1 MVRPMQYELYA
12 VDIAAGGVVFH
23 RPLDPVLDP
32 AAAGQ
37 RGALSL
43 RQGTVYV
50 PFGGRFGDCG
60 SYHGQVVGA
69 SASDPNAPFLVYTTP
84 ARRAGR
90 WAPGGGAI
98 TDDGTLFAAI
108 GNGDANGPEGR
119 TEAVVALSPTLDE
132 LSAWQPSDWQALDR
146 SDTDIGSVTPT
157 LLADLGPGVRSGK
170 HGNGYMLRLCAL

>member
-84 ARRAGR
+84 ARRAGI
-90 WAPGGGAI
+90 WAPGGIAI
-98 TDDGTLFAAI
+98 TDDGTLYGAI
-108 GNGDANGPEGR
+108 GNGDADGPGGR
-119 TEAVVALSPTLDE
+119 TEA
-132 LSAWQPSDWQALDR
+132 
-146 SDTDIGSVTPT
+146 
-157 LLADLGPGVRSGK
+157 GVRPSARTAERFAV
-170 HGNGYMLRLCAL
+170 HAR

>member
-23 RPLDPVLDP
+23 RPLDVVLDP
-32 AAAGQ
+32 AGAGE

-43 RQGTVYV
+43 RQGMVYV

-69 SASDPNAPFLVYTTP
+69 SASDPNAPLLVYTTP

-90 WAPGGGAI
+90 WAPGGI
-98 TDDGTLFAAI
+98 DSTHYGTPYAATA
-108 GNGDANGPEGR
+108 NCDAN
-119 TEAVVALSPTLDE
+119 
-132 LSAWQPSDWQALDR
+132 
-146 SDTDIGSVTPT
+146 
-157 LLADLGPGVRSGK
+157 
-170 HGNGYMLRLCAL
+170 